1 MDATQPFSL
10 TMSQQRAG
18 TNGFTTPEAYSEFI
32 DDAYD
37 AGSACFYAAA
47 VRVPDSTKGFLVT
60 WDFGSGAR
68 DIRVL
73 YGIGPNVCRKTGE
86 GQRGLKN
93 YGHIAAMGYF
103 NPDRV
108 THVSRAAAAARAG
121 TLVFDLGALYAAVD
135 AAGAGVNY
143 RQIDTTALPA
153 LLRDYSDCGL
163 TDEVRERLQTVIAAA
178 TPTEALAPLCE
189 HLGCILRNE
198 VPSFMLT
205 IMEYDNFPT
214 MRISEIVD
222 AHRNYRMEYYS
233 ALTTGGHSIVL
244 MSDKA
249 DECIIANA
257 ENAIDPMGPEDW
269 PRLTGIFETR
279 TTGQVT
285 CIKITLTHD
294 ANTAV
299 FWLAHVKDL
308 QPTFYDGRS
317 PRGPVLIKDEPSG
330 WVTATPIGNSIDFV
344 FSVISRAEE
353 DRQKD
358 RVGSSTYKSVE
369 AMRGI
374 RQRYHDRDLGT
385 PSYNHSNWMDRRNI
399 GGLRGILTF
408 RDTETAESLIGIK
421 TKKHS
426 SNFEGLHQGLQSA
439 LNWIVGRIIIPHFSN
454 YKVCNPAGGKGKSPG
469 VTDWKF
475 PWFCALML
483 NTKASLSVA
492 PAPAPAPALA
502 VADAYSDAES
512 DDDTVTTAS
521 SSSGSVIVHVHP
533 PPAKTPVAASLRTS
547 AMSMRD
553 FVSRIAIDLMHIA
566 NDGNLDELSTTA
578 STMAVA
584 GLSPLYNKWIEIC
597 ATLEAAGL
605 TYT

>member
-68 DIRVL
+68 DLRVL

-93 YGHIAAMGYF
+93 YGHIAAIGYF

-108 THVSRAAAAARAG
+108 THVSRAVAATRAG

-135 AAGAGVNY
+135 AAGAAVNY
-143 RQIDTTALPA
+143 RQIDTTVLPA

-163 TDEVRERLQTVIAAA
+163 TDEVRERLHAVIAVAA
-178 TPTEALAPLCE
+178 PTESLAPLCE
-189 HLGCILRNE
+189 HLDRVLRNV

-214 MRISEIVD
+214 PRIAEIVE
-222 AHRNYRMEYYS
+222 AHRNFRMDYHS
-233 ALTTGGHSIVL
+233 ALTIGGHSIVL

-249 DECIIANA
+249 EECIVANA
-257 ENAIDPMGPEDW
+257 ENAIDPMGPADW
-269 PRLTGIFETR
+269 PRLTGSFATR
-279 TTGQVT
+279 TVGTATYVM
-285 CIKITLTHD
+285 ITLRHGTE
-294 ANTAV
+294 TAV
-299 FWLAHVKDL
+299 FWLTHINDL
-308 QPTFYDGRS
+308 QPTFFDGRK
-317 PRGPVLIKDEPSG
+317 PRGPGLIKDEPVS
-330 WVTATPIGNSIDFV
+330 WATATPIGDGIDFV
-344 FSVISRAEE
+344 FSVIPKAEE
-353 DRQKD
+353 DRQKALI
-358 RVGSSTYKSVE
+358 GSSTYNSVE
-369 AMRGI
+369 AMRGF
-374 RQRYHDRDLGT
+374 RPRYHDRDLGV
-385 PSYNHSNWMDRRNI
+385 PNYNHANWMDRRNI

-408 RDTETAESLIGIK
+408 RDTETAERLIGIK

-426 SNFEGLHQGLQSA
+426 ANFEGLHQGLQSA
-439 LNWIVGRIIIPHFSN
+439 LNWMVGRIIIPYFSN
-454 YKVCNPAGGKGKSPG
+454 YKVCKPTDGKKGTSPG

-483 NTKASLSVA
+483 NTKA
-492 PAPAPAPALA
+492 PAPVPAPALPSA
-502 VADAYSDAES
+502 SVAAYSDTES
-512 DDDTVTTAS
+512 DDETAS
-521 SSSGSVIVHVHP
+521 SSSGSVITHSPP
-533 PPAKTPVAASLRTS
+533 PPAKTPVAASMRTS

-553 FVSRIAIDLMHIA
+553 FIGRITADLLHIA
-566 NDGNLDELSTTA
+566 NDGNLDELSATA
-578 STMAVA
+578 STVAVA
-584 GLSPLYNKWIEIC
+584 GLSPLYNKWLEIR

-605 TYT
+605 SYT